1 MSLAEG
7 IFAILL
13 IIRYLIRFLNF
24 DFLFRS
30 DSLDPSRLAETVS
43 QAFCLAL
50 TSYLDQLHDNG
61 LTKIGLR
68 INLDMDKV

>member
-1 MSLAEG
+1 VK
-7 IFAILL
+7 
-13 IIRYLIRFLNF
+13 
-24 DFLFRS
+24 FRS

-68 INLDMDKV
+68 INLDMDKVLIECKIFKSFSIN